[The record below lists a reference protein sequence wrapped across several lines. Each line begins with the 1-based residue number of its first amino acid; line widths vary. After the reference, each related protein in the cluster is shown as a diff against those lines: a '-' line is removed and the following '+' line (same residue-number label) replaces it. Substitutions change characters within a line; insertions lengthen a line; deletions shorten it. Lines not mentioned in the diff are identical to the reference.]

1 MQGSLELAVTGI
13 FYHCDKVIEG
23 CVFVCIEG
31 AEDDGHD
38 YAEEA
43 VKRGARAVVCQKA
56 LSLSDDITIV
66 RTTDSRQLMAEM
78 AGAFYGYPARKLCL
92 IGVTGTKGKTT
103 TTFMIQAILKR
114 AGQKCGLIGTVHT
127 DTGEEIIEST
137 HTTPESVELQAYLRK
152 MADCGCTACVMEVS
166 SQALKL
172 KRVHGLYFDY
182 AVFTNLSEDHIGR
195 GEHRDFA
202 EYAACKA
209 QLFQTCKEAVINA
222 DNPYAQR
229 MVEDSACKIVTYGM
243 EKHCGFKAKNL
254 DYVKI
259 PGTLGVEFEITGDYN
274 IDLVVGLPGKFSCYN
289 AMAAAAVCS
298 RMKIGKESIRTALR
312 EILVPGRQEMFAA
325 GPGKVIMVD
334 YAHNGVA
341 LENLLKS
348 LRDYHPKRLTVV
360 FGCGGQ
366 RDKNRRTDMAK
377 AAAALADFSVV
388 TSDNPRK
395 EEPEVIISD
404 ITRVLAEQR
413 SCFTVIADRRAAIRY
428 AAEHL
433 QDGEIAII
441 AGKGHENY
449 QIIGE
454 DKIHF
459 DDREEVLASIEKV
472 KHEHDNFRRN

>member
-1 MQGSLELAVTGI
+1 M
-13 FYHCDKVIEG
+13 
-23 CVFVCIEG
+23 
-31 AEDDGHD
+31 
-38 YAEEA
+38 
-43 VKRGARAVVCQKA
+43 
-56 LSLSDDITIV
+56 
-66 RTTDSRQLMAEM
+66 
-78 AGAFYGYPARKLCL
+78 
-92 IGVTGTKGKTT
+92 
-103 TTFMIQAILKR
+103 
-114 AGQKCGLIGTVHT
+114 
-127 DTGEEIIEST
+127 
-137 HTTPESVELQAYLRK
+137 
-152 MADCGCTACVMEVS
+152 
-166 SQALKL
+166 
-172 KRVHGLYFDY
+172 
-182 AVFTNLSEDHIGR
+182 
-195 GEHRDFA
+195 
-202 EYAACKA
+202 
-209 QLFQTCKEAVINA
+209 
-222 DNPYAQR
+222 
-229 MVEDSACKIVTYGM
+229 
-243 EKHCGFKAKNL
+243 
-254 DYVKI
+254 
-259 PGTLGVEFEITGDYN
+259 
-274 IDLVVGLPGKFSCYN
+274 
-289 AMAAAAVCS
+289 
-298 RMKIGKESIRTALR
+298 
-312 EILVPGRQEMFAA
+312 PGRQEMFAA